1 MSRQRG
7 QAGAIV
13 LIGIVILVLAVI
25 GLFAVC
31 TPGEDDHS
39 LGRGPSAQSTRL
51 ASHEYRDCD
60 PEWDDC
66 GYGGGGNYGDG
77 NYGQGRNSGG
87 GGGNGNRGRRGDRQ
101 DSGRDSCHSFC
112 GNTVVIPMPGETTTT
127 TRGGQGD

>member
-1 MSRQRG
+1 MSRPRG
-7 QAGAIV
+7 QVGVII
-13 LIGIVILVLAVI
+13 LIGIAILVLAVI

-39 LGRGPSAQSTRL
+39 LGKAQI
-51 ASHEYRDCD
+51 AYHQDRDCD
-60 PEWDDC
+60 PDWDDC
-66 GYGGGGNYGDG
+66 GYGDGGNYGDG

-101 DSGRDSCHSFC
+101 ESGRDSCHSFC